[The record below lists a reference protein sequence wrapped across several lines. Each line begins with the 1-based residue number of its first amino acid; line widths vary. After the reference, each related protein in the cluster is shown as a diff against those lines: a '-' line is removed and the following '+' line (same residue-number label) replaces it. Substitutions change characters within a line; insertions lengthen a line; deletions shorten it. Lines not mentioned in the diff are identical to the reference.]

1 VSSTADVWHRRL
13 GHPSSRILGSLVS
26 NNKVACTSRVF
37 NFNCS
42 SCPLGK
48 ASRLSLGL
56 TGHKTCAPLELVFSD
71 VWGPS
76 PMLSTDGYRYF
87 VIFVDAYT
95 RYIWFFPLA
104 VKFDVFKI
112 FLQFQALVER
122 QFTTKIKSVRTDWG
136 GEYRKLN
143 TYFKTIGI
151 HHHLIC
157 PHTHEQNGTVERRHR
172 HIVETGLTL
181 RGQCKAPLKF
191 WSYAFETTIYL
202 INRMPTAVLNGCTP
216 FERLFKSSPDYNFL
230 RIFRC
235 LCFPLLRPYNQHQLD
250 FRSSPCVF
258 LGYSS
263 SHLGYRCFDL
273 SSSHMY
279 IAWHVKFHENTFP
292 FVCSEQTTALPSP
305 SLQTALLT
313 FTVFPTP
320 MPSPST
326 PFLPPSPTLA
336 HRVVASSPPPCPVS
350 NSPSTSSPLYS
361 TTDHS
366 LSMVSVSPG
375 TVIPLSTASSP
386 IVVFSRPPS
395 SPTSS
400 SSSGSPPALR
410 LVVDLSNFDLQQVS
424 QSSLTLPADS
434 SRSHHMTLRPRQ
446 PKQRILVYLSH
457 LLPCILFSPMLP

>member
-1 VSSTADVWHRRL
+1 
-13 GHPSSRILGSLVS
+13 
-26 NNKVACTSRVF
+26 
-37 NFNCS
+37 
-42 SCPLGK
+42 
-48 ASRLSLGL
+48 
-56 TGHKTCAPLELVFSD
+56 
-71 VWGPS
+71 
-76 PMLSTDGYRYF
+76 
-87 VIFVDAYT
+87 
-95 RYIWFFPLA
+95 
-104 VKFDVFKI
+104 VFKI

-235 LCFPLLRPYNQHQLD
+235 LCFPLLRPYNQHKLD
-250 FRSSPCVF
+250 FRSSSCVF

-263 SHLGYRCFDL
+263 SYLGYCCFDL
-273 SSSHMY
+273 SSSNMY

-305 SLQTALLT
+305 SLQIALPA
-313 FTVFPTP
+313 FTVFLTP

-326 PFLPPSPTLA
+326 PFLPPSPTPA

-350 NSPSTSSPLYS
+350 NSPSTSSPFYS

-366 LSMVSVSPG
+366 PSMVSVSPG
-375 TVIPLSTASSP
+375 TVIPLSMASSS
-386 IVVFSRPPS
+386 IMVSSRPPS

-400 SSSGSPPALR
+400 SSSGSPPAFR

-424 QSSLTLPADS
+424 HSSLTLPADS
-434 SRSHHMTLRPRQ
+434 SRGHHMTLRPRQ

-457 LLPCILFSPMLP
+457 LLPCIMFSPLLP